1 MEDKYGQEGLQNK
14 SDLKKL
20 KQELGDLESKQQ
32 VVEEKLSKMQKE
44 KLTGTVKEEEKVK
57 FPV

>member
-32 VVEEKLSKMQKE
+32 VVEEKLAKMQKE
-44 KLTGTVKEEEKVK
+44 KLTGTVRKKRQSS
-57 FPV
+57 FL

>member
-1 MEDKYGQEGLQNK
+1 MGQLGLLPLEGMEDKYGQEGLQNK

-32 VVEEKLSKMQKE
+32 LVKE
-44 KLTGTVKEEEKVK
+44 KLAKCRKK
-57 FPV
+57 S